1 MNFVDFCESLPKEFL
16 GLKVQLMCNSTP
28 KLLNDVHLTIEL
40 ALISLLIVLLL
51 VFGLVFR
58 RLSKNRLANKS
69 SKDLNVLR
77 LLYITVSAIFVW
89 MWLGTLDVVSLTM
102 GNVVPS
108 SQIKTIQH
116 LEGGIVYKIHVEE
129 GQKVIAG
136 QSLVELETTDSEANV
151 GEMLVRLDTLTVQMA
166 RLDAESIGSEEIT
179 FTPEVEQR
187 TPKLARQEKALFKA
201 RRDGYLSGVA
211 SQQGLITQKEQVIEQ
226 VSSRLKHSENKLV
239 FLKEQVDI
247 SNELLKDELTNRYN
261 HLTLL
266 KDKSTLLSQ
275 IDEDKALLKGS
286 EASLVEARERL
297 NEIRLSYQAN
307 SRGELEKSRREYSEL
322 SQRMEKLKDSLKR
335 TILRA
340 PVDGTIKTLNVHTVG
355 GVIRPSEAVIEL
367 VPTGDKLL
375 IEVKLPPQDVG
386 FVQVGQTAQ
395 IRLASADATRLGK
408 LDGKVIHISPDS
420 FVDEEGAA
428 FYKVRI
434 ETEQN
439 FFERNGLKY
448 FLSPGVQVSTGI
460 VTGERTVFEY
470 LFEPFLGGI
479 ERALRER

>member
-16 GLKVQLMCNSTP
+16 GLKVQLMCNSTL
-28 KLLNDVHLTIEL
+28 KLLSGVQLTIEL
-40 ALISLLIVLLL
+40 VLISLLIVLLL
-51 VFGLVFR
+51 VLGLAFR

-226 VSSRLKHSENKLV
+226 VSSRLKHSENKLDL
-239 FLKEQVDI
+239 LKEQIDI
-247 SNELLKDELTNRYN
+247 SSELLKDELTNRYN

-386 FVQVGQTAQ
+386 FVQIGQTAQ

>member
-16 GLKVQLMCNSTP
+16 GLKVQLMCNSTL
-28 KLLNDVHLTIEL
+28 KLLSGVQLTIEL
-40 ALISLLIVLLL
+40 VLISLLIVLLL
-51 VFGLVFR
+51 VLGLAFR

-69 SKDLNVLR
+69 SKDLSILR

-201 RRDGYLSGVA
+201 RRDGYLSGIA
-211 SQQGLITQKEQVIEQ
+211 SQQGLVLQKEQVIEQ
-226 VSSRLKHSENKLV
+226 VSSRLVHSENKLK
-239 FLKEQVDI
+239 LLQEQI
-247 SNELLKDELTNRYN
+247 SISDELLKDELTNRYN
-261 HLTLL
+261 HITLL
-266 KDKSTLLSQ
+266 KDESVLLSQ
-275 IDEDKALLKGS
+275 IDEDKALIKGS
-286 EASLVEARERL
+286 EASLVEAQEKL
-297 NEIRLSYQAN
+297 NEIRLGYQAN
-307 SRGELEKSRREYSEL
+307 SRGELEESRREHGEL

-335 TILRA
+335 TVLRA

-355 GVIRPSEAVIEL
+355 GVIRPGEVVIEI
-367 VPTGDKLL
+367 VPVDDMLL

-408 LDGKVIHISPDS
+408 LDGRVIHISPDS
-420 FVDEEGAA
+420 IVDEEGIA

-434 ETEQN
+434 RTEQN
-439 FFERNGLKY
+439 FFERNELKY
-448 FLSPGVQVSTGI
+448 FLSPGVQVSAGI

-470 LFEPFLGGI
+470 LFEPFLGGM

>member
-1 MNFVDFCESLPKEFL
+1 
-16 GLKVQLMCNSTP
+16 
-28 KLLNDVHLTIEL
+28 
-40 ALISLLIVLLL
+40 
-51 VFGLVFR
+51 
-58 RLSKNRLANKS
+58 
-69 SKDLNVLR
+69 
-77 LLYITVSAIFVW
+77 
-89 MWLGTLDVVSLTM
+89 
-102 GNVVPS
+102 
-108 SQIKTIQH
+108 
-116 LEGGIVYKIHVEE
+116 
-129 GQKVIAG
+129 
-136 QSLVELETTDSEANV
+136 
-151 GEMLVRLDTLTVQMA
+151 MA

-226 VSSRLKHSENKLV
+226 VSSRLKHSENKLDL
-239 FLKEQVDI
+239 LKEQIDI
-247 SNELLKDELTNRYN
+247 SSELLKDELTNRYN

-386 FVQVGQTAQ
+386 FVQIGQTAQ

-434 ETEQN
+434 ETEQI
-439 FFERNGLKY
+439 FFEGNGLKY
-448 FLSPGVQVSTGI
+448 FLSPGVEVSTGI